1 MLHVLTHA
9 DIITA
14 KARKVFHD
22 DGINLAIAHTIH
34 HLLESRSVKIAACV
48 AVIHKIH
55 HRHILQAFFAGD
67 IPQDQFF
74 LVFNAVA
81 LIFAIFAQIA
91 ISP

>member
-1 MLHVLTHA
+1 MR
-9 DIITA
+9 
-14 KARKVFHD
+14 ARSRTSSRKTGKVFHD

-48 AVIHKIH
+48 AVIYKIH

-67 IPQDQFF
+67 IPLDQFF
-74 LVFNAVA
+74 LVLNAAA
-81 LIFAIFAQIA
+81 LMLAIFAQVA